1 MCVIAVVHR
10 HDSYHYFALH
20 DPLIAH
26 TFQVIYLYVGQRY
39 HQDKDYL
46 LVDRMGC

>member
-1 MCVIAVVHR
+1 MIHITTL
-10 HDSYHYFALH
+10 HY

-46 LVDRMGC
+46 LVDRRMLG